1 MTKSPLSVTMPKKT
15 DIKGVNAK
23 LIYDACS
30 WAAHGS
36 KKEHVNDRYRKNR
49 PRFMAF
55 AQKWAN
61 ISAQIRDMMAKQ
73 FNLKY
78 TGDGWMNIS
87 ENGIPVRTPQT
98 PDLVI
103 SVA

>member
-1 MTKSPLSVTMPKKT
+1 
-15 DIKGVNAK
+15 
-23 LIYDACS
+23 
-30 WAAHGS
+30 
-36 KKEHVNDRYRKNR
+36 
-49 PRFMAF
+49 MAF